1 MNIVSGPPSPQIQA
15 MLKALQD
22 AVTNDLNK
30 KQKLGQY
37 AVIWKDG
44 RAIQTGDDVPP
55 GPPDN
60 CPCQCNG
67 ISTA

>member
-1 MNIVSGPPSPQIQA
+1 MNIVSGPLSLQTQA

-22 AVTNDLNK
+22 AVTKDLNR

-37 AVIWKDG
+37 AVTWKDG

-55 GPPDN
+55 VTG
-60 CPCQCNG
+60 
-67 ISTA
+67 

>member
-1 MNIVSGPPSPQIQA
+1 MNIVSGPPSLQTQA

-22 AVTNDLNK
+22 AVTKELNR

-37 AVIWKDG
+37 AVTWKDG

-55 GPPDN
+55 VTD
-60 CPCQCNG
+60 
-67 ISTA
+67 